1 MTEADDTDRVLPNED
16 TISQMIALCNALITE
31 MDALPSRE
39 SVQEIV
45 DKVEGIMGTMRPDLS
60 VTAAETKIVI
70 RQLESQHDVRM
81 QVGIA
86 LVSKDEDFEPWYDN
100 ALGEI
105 EPYYFDRYR
114 KYLEKEKGFSRGV
127 VSAISMD
134 TDKIISHSGN
144 PKKDGA
150 WDRRGMVLGHVQSG
164 KTANYTG
171 LVCKAADAGYK
182 LIIVIA
188 GMSSDLRNQTQSRLD
203 EGFIGQE
210 SDSFLSGSS
219 AQKIGVGNFS
229 LPNDGMEHPPT
240 FTSATKDFSKKSA
253 EGLNISLGTL
263 KTPVIFVIK
272 KNQGILRNL
281 IEWLRVLNTRNDRKR
296 IRVPMILIDDEADNA
311 SINTKSSRDE
321 VSRINGQIR
330 ELLELFERSTY
341 VGYTATPFANI
352 FIDPDSDDEMLGH
365 DLFPRDFIYTM
376 NPPDNYMGPA
386 QYFSLGEPEKK
397 YIRLL
402 DDNGDHLPMSHK
414 IDHDPVDLPSSL
426 KEAIRTFVLG
436 TAIRRIRGDSKKHS
450 SMMINASRFVNVQ
463 NRLKNLVFNEWEVLK
478 DAIRG
483 RARLPDPS
491 EVLMDPVMK
500 TLHETWQREF
510 DGVEFSWDKIRMHLL
525 DTILGIKVISTNS
538 RSEERL
544 DYTNYPDGLHVIA
557 IGGLSLSRGLTLEG
571 LIVSYFLRNTKMY
584 DTLMQ
589 MGRWFGYRP
598 GYGDLCRVWLP
609 AEALSWYRHIQE
621 SIEELRED
629 LKEMVRL
636 KLTPMDFGLKVRR
649 HPSSLIITARNK
661 VGKSERV
668 KHRIS
673 LSGRMIET
681 AKLRN
686 SVDALDRNRD
696 LATKFV
702 SKIRTEASESE
713 KILSG
718 TLFCKVPVDRVYA
731 FISDFQNTPH
741 SLLTDPQMVLR
752 YIDKRLEEECA
763 VWDVYVPGVTPSDG
777 LKPSRFGLDQA
788 CNVRTAGLKSNKEVL
803 EVGNNQKISG
813 TGIERVGLEMDLIAD
828 IKAAW
833 KEEPD
838 SSDKIGLDIRY
849 RYRRTRPL
857 IIIHELDMRPPKKNK
872 KKLEDCKTDLER
884 AQYLSQLKADQ
895 SRLEPILPSET
906 VIGWSISFPKSTIG
920 SSSDDSVE
928 YQAGPIYMRQMK
940 LDMDSEDEGEES

>member
-1 MTEADDTDRVLPNED
+1 MTEADDTGRVLPNED
-16 TISQMIALCNALITE
+16 TISQMLALCNALITE
-31 MDALPSRE
+31 MDAPPSRE
-39 SVQEIV
+39 SLQETV
-45 DKVEGIMGTMRPDLS
+45 DKVSGIMGTMRPDLS

-81 QVGIA
+81 QVGNA
-86 LVSKDEDFEPWYDN
+86 LVSEEDFEPWYDN

-105 EPYYFDRYR
+105 DPYYFKRYR

-127 VSAISMD
+127 VTAISMD
-134 TDKIISHSGN
+134 TDKIIRHSGN
-144 PKKDGA
+144 PRKDGT

-203 EGFIGQE
+203 EGFVGQE
-210 SDSFLSGSS
+210 SDAFLSG
-219 AQKIGVGNFS
+219 APARKIGVGKFS

-240 FTSATKDFSKKSA
+240 FTSATKDFSKGSA

-272 KNQGILRNL
+272 KNQGILKNL
-281 IEWLRVLNTRNDRKR
+281 IEWLRVLNTRNDRTR
-296 IRVPMILIDDEADNA
+296 IREPMFLIDDEADNA

-330 ELLELFERSTY
+330 ELLELFERSTC

-365 DLFPRDFIYTM
+365 DLFPRDFIYTL

-386 QYFSLGEPEKK
+386 QYFSEEGAEEKH
-397 YIRLL
+397 IRLI

-414 IDHDPVDLPSSL
+414 IDHDPLDLPASL
-426 KEAIRTFVLG
+426 KEAIRTFVLS
-436 TAIRRIRGDSKKHS
+436 TAIRRVRGDSRKHS

-500 TLHETWQREF
+500 TLHETWEREF
-510 DGVEFSWDKIRMHLL
+510 DGVENSWDDVRMHLL
-525 DTILGIKVISTNS
+525 DTILGIKVIATNS

-557 IGGLSLSRGLTLEG
+557 IGGLTLSRGLTLEG
-571 LIVSYFLRNTKMY
+571 LTVSYFLRNTKMY

-609 AEALSWYRHIQE
+609 ADALSWYRHIQE

-629 LKEMVRL
+629 LIEMVRM
-636 KLTPMDFGLKVRR
+636 KSTPMDFGLRVRR

-661 VGKSERV
+661 VGKSARV
-668 KHRIS
+668 THRIS
-673 LSGRMIET
+673 LSGRLIET
-681 AKLRN
+681 AKLLN
-686 SVDALDRNRD
+686 SVDALDHNRKQ
-696 LATKFV
+696 ATRFV
-702 SKIRTEASESE
+702 SSLRTESHVPERVSG
-713 KILSG
+713 G
-718 TLFCKVPVDRVYA
+718 TLFRKVPADRVYA
-731 FISDFQNTPH
+731 FISDFKNTPH
-741 SLLTDPQMVLR
+741 SLLTDPQKVLA

-763 VWDVYVPGVTPSDG
+763 VWDVLVTGVNTSDE
-777 LKPSRFGLDQA
+777 PVSSRFGLDQI
-788 CNVRTAGLKSNKEVL
+788 CNVRTVGLKSNKEVL

-813 TGIERVGLEMDLIAD
+813 TGVEKAGLEKDLIAD
-828 IKAAW
+828 IEASW
-833 KEEPD
+833 RKEKD
-838 SSDKIGLDIRY
+838 SGNKSVPDIRY
-849 RYRRTRPL
+849 RYRRSRPL
-857 IIIHELDMRPPKKNK
+857 IIIHELAMILPEQNK
-872 KKLEDCKTDLER
+872 KKFEDCKTDLLRE
-884 AQYLSQLKADQ
+884 QYLSQIKADR

-920 SSSDDSVE
+920 SDSDDSVE
-928 YQAGPIYMRQMK
+928 YEANPVYMRQLK
-940 LDMDSEDEGEES
+940 LELDSEDEGEES